1 MVNLFQ
7 NHRRLIVLFLL
18 CFYQI
23 TMAQEVS
30 MLVEEKSIN
39 AENGQLIGFTVKIT
53 NHLEEE
59 TTVFPKF
66 NLDEKNARI
75 VNRYAQGI
83 RLKPSETRFLSVKLM
98 IANAA
103 EANKSIPLQMLLHN
117 ALDEQLAQENI
128 QIRIK
133 ERKIVKL
140 QIISPNITFESEK
153 DTLSVPVK
161 VTNMGNSKQ
170 TVSVITRFMT
180 STNDKSFERSTF
192 VIEAFKDTVFFVK
205 KIIDKELLKEDS
217 FRITL
222 RGVYADGNV
231 FGSGSIMANSVK
243 NARKFVYDTE
253 KLNVNSF
260 QQNNQLRASVMKN
273 GDNMQY
279 FLYANNQVELPGGTL
294 QSNIDMNY
302 IEANNL
308 YFIRNTWLRYD
319 AENYGFKAG
328 NLYGLDVVNLIGRG
342 AEGYL
347 EHEKS
352 RIEVG
357 GIDKSPNLINN
368 SPIKY
373 GNSLWGRYFHNDGW
387 LDNGYEISVLYD
399 DDPNLHIKNYF
410 ATGKTAIINS
420 ENLKLR
426 AGASFSNS
434 QANNDTS
441 VSQVGAS
448 GEVRLLAKQGRF
460 QFSSNNFY
468 STGYYAGLR
477 KGVLNLI
484 EKINYNNG
492 KQNIWLGYNLLK
504 FDPKSLVA
512 QQNRFNQFFMQRVDV
527 GASSR
532 LENVMLSVNPHHISE
547 WRNSFNFI
555 DDEAVTY
562 RMESYNLGIGINY
575 SSIGSGHGFSLNF
588 IGGSYITNLF
598 EKDKSHFKAI
608 FYYSYKNFRLNGF
621 YQHNHF
627 TVGEVVSSQYF
638 PDQNYYLVNIVPS
651 YYKSFFKD
659 RLQLQLG
666 MTYTKNS
673 FYDGFL
679 QVNGRADYEIPGNIS
694 LFFTT
699 FFSDFSS
706 NYYDTSTMQF
716 GVIKRFAK
724 ISLAEKRFN
733 LKVVLYRVD
742 EVGNEIRRTPAAN
755 ELIYIGDQAF
765 RTNDKGEAVYR
776 RLPQG
781 AYAIKIVNKGE
792 WYAQDTSVD
801 LNSNRDLII
810 ELNKTVPIIGKVSY
824 QFSEFSYNI
833 AEELYSLPIVVT
845 DDSGNTFS
853 ARTDSRGNF
862 RLYVP
867 EGNYIVR
874 LDKPKRMELI
884 DVPDNNQFIE
894 VKSGVLKQVNFTLK
908 VRERRVERKKF

>member
-1 MVNLFQ
+1 
-7 NHRRLIVLFLL
+7 
-18 CFYQI
+18 
-23 TMAQEVS
+23 
-30 MLVEEKSIN
+30 
-39 AENGQLIGFTVKIT
+39 
-53 NHLEEE
+53 
-59 TTVFPKF
+59 
-66 NLDEKNARI
+66 
-75 VNRYAQGI
+75 
-83 RLKPSETRFLSVKLM
+83 
-98 IANAA
+98 
-103 EANKSIPLQMLLHN
+103 
-117 ALDEQLAQENI
+117 
-128 QIRIK
+128 
-133 ERKIVKL
+133 
-140 QIISPNITFESEK
+140 
-153 DTLSVPVK
+153 VPVK
-161 VTNMGNSKQ
+161 VTNMGNSNQ
-170 TVSVITRFMT
+170 RVNIITRFMT

-231 FGSGSIMANSVK
+231 FGSGSIVANSVK
-243 NARKFVYDTE
+243 NSRKFVYEAD

-302 IEANNL
+302 IEANDL

-319 AENYGFKAG
+319 AETYGFKAG

-342 AEGYL
+342 AEGFL
-347 EHEKS
+347 ELDKS

-368 SPIKY
+368 SPLTY
-373 GNSLWGRYFHNDGW
+373 GNSFWGRYFHNGGW
-387 LDNGYEISVLYD
+387 LYDGYEFSVLYD
-399 DDPNLHIKNYF
+399 DDPNLNIKNYF
-410 ATGKTAIINS
+410 ATGKTALINT

-426 AGASFSNS
+426 AGASLSNS
-434 QANNDTS
+434 GTNND
-441 VSQVGAS
+441 VSDSKVGAS
-448 GEVRLLAKQGRF
+448 GEIRLLAKQGRF
-460 QFSSNNFY
+460 QFSSNNFF
-468 STGYYAGLR
+468 SSGHYAGLR

-504 FDPKSLVA
+504 FNPKSLIA

-527 GASSR
+527 GASTR
-532 LENVMLSVNPHHISE
+532 LGSITLSANPHHISE

-555 DDEAVTY
+555 DNEAVTHK
-562 RMESYNLGIGINY
+562 MESYNLGVNFNY
-575 SSIGSGHGFSLNF
+575 SSIGSGHGFSFNF
-588 IGGSYITNLF
+588 IGGSYSTNLF
-598 EKDKSHFKAI
+598 EKEKYHFKTT

-627 TVGEVVSSQYF
+627 TVGEVTSSQYF
-638 PDQNYYLVNIVPS
+638 ADQSYFLVNIVPS
-651 YYKSFFKD
+651 YYQSFFNNK
-659 RLQLQLG
+659 LQLQLG
-666 MTYTKNS
+666 MTYSKNS

-706 NYYDTSTMQF
+706 NYYDSSTMQF

-733 LKVVLYRVD
+733 LKVVLYRIE

-755 ELIYIGDQAF
+755 ELIYIGGQAF
-765 RTNDKGEAVYR
+765 RTNNKGEAVYR

-781 AYAIKIVNKGE
+781 LYEIKIVNKGE
-792 WYAQDTSVD
+792 WYAQDTSIN
-801 LNSNRDLII
+801 LNSNRELIL

-824 QFSEFSYNI
+824 QFSEFSYTI

-845 DDSGNTFS
+845 DEVGNTFS

-884 DVPDNNQFIE
+884 DVPDNNQFME
-894 VKSGVLKQVNFTLK
+894 VKSGTSNPVNFTLK